1 MAFKLRYYQRDAI
14 DAVYDYWA
22 EKPDGNPLIVIPT
35 GGGKSPVLGT
45 VTEEIIG
52 FEPQTR
58 IVMAT
63 HVSELIEQNYAELMG
78 LWPFAPAGI
87 FSAGLGRREAHAQ
100 IVFGGIQTMWRHAA
114 RIGHVDLLI
123 IDEAHMLPPDAE
135 TMYGKFIAAL
145 KLINPKMLILG
156 LTATPYRT
164 NSGMLTDGDDAMFDA
179 IVYEISIREL
189 IEKGFL
195 CPLVSKATA
204 TAKTMIDLS
213 KLRRSGGE
221 FTDKSLKAVFDQGE
235 VTKAAVD
242 EIIGYAASNERPRR
256 SWLLFCAGVEHAFSV
271 RDAIRERGYSC
282 ETVHGGM
289 EKGERNQILE
299 DLKSGKLTSVTNFG
313 VLTTGTNIKRLDLI
327 ALLRATDSTQLYVQ
341 MCGRGTRLLGD
352 TYEESVRNGKEDCLV
367 LDFGGNVR
375 RHGPVDRVTVRK
387 PGKGAG
393 EAPVK
398 ECPECHSLIFAG
410 LRECPDCGHIFER
423 DVEKNIKQTAD
434 AVPILSTSKPNWV
447 KVNRRTF
454 YRHDKPGGT
463 PSIRVEYMCGFT
475 VHKEWICPE
484 HQGYARMKFEKWWRE
499 HGGGDDAPFS
509 IAATMAAVGN
519 KVLRETTEIMIRANG
534 KHYEVIGRKLGAS
547 GELTQDNFVSVQP
560 SREEIVAQNYELNGK
575 PEEAA
580 RYRAQ
585 VAARASANDNKCP
598 TMPGTNRAPAA
609 KASMPGHTKL
619 ATQLRSSAPWHAKAD
634 ADVFAGTWGRHD
646 LDDDIPF

>member
-1 MAFKLRYYQRDAI
+1 MAFKLRYYQRDSI
-14 DAVYDYWA
+14 DAVYDYWS

-45 VTEEIIG
+45 ITEEMIG

-123 IDEAHMLPPDAE
+123 IDEAHMLPPDAQ

-256 SWLLFCAGVEHAFSV
+256 SWLLFCAGVDHAFSV

-352 TYEESVRNGKEDCLV
+352 TYEESIRNGKEDCLV

-375 RHGPVDRVTVRK
+375 RHGPIDRVTIKK
-387 PGKGAG
+387 PGKGGG

-398 ECPECHSLIFAG
+398 ECPTCHSLIFAG
-410 LRECPDCGHIFER
+410 LSECPDCGHKFER
-423 DVEKNIKQTAD
+423 DAEKNIKQTAD
-434 AVPILSTSKPNWV
+434 VTPIMSTSKPDWV
-447 KVNRRTF
+447 PVKRRTF

-463 PSIRVEYMCGFT
+463 PSIRVEYLCGT
-475 VHKEWICPE
+475 VSHKEWICPE
-484 HQGYARMKFEKWWRE
+484 HQGYARVKFEKWWRQ
-499 HGGGDDAPFS
+499 HGGKDDAPFTIQDTFS
-509 IAATMAAVGN
+509 RA
-519 KVLRETTEIMIRANG
+519 KELRETAEIMIKANG
-534 KHYEVIGRKLGAS
+534 KHWEIVARKLGEVAPEGQS
-547 GELTQDNFVSVQP
+547 QSVVAPPPPNRDDMIARNF
-560 SREEIVAQNYELNGK
+560 ELNGK
-575 PEEAA
+575 PQEAA
-580 RYRAQ
+580 AYRAQ
-585 VAARASANDNKCP
+585 VAAKPKPWATNPPVANDN
-598 TMPGTNRAPAA
+598 NRAV
-609 KASMPGHTKL
+609 MPGHQKPVAQIRT
-619 ATQLRSSAPWHAKAD
+619 TAPWNAQITPPLMQTRAPWD
-634 ADVFAGTWGRHD
+634 NTD

>member
-1 MAFKLRYYQRDAI
+1 MAFKLRYYQRDSI
-14 DAVYDYWA
+14 DAVYDYWS

-45 VTEEIIG
+45 ITEEMIG

-63 HVSELIEQNYAELMG
+63 HVSELIEQNYAELML

-123 IDEAHMLPPDAE
+123 IDEAHMLPPDAQ

-256 SWLLFCAGVEHAFSV
+256 SWLLFCAGVDHAFSV

-352 TYEESVRNGKEDCLV
+352 TYEESIRNGKEDCLV

-375 RHGPVDRVTVRK
+375 RHGPIDRVTIKK
-387 PGKGAG
+387 PGKGGG

-398 ECPECHSLIFAG
+398 ECPTCHSLIFAG
-410 LRECPDCGHIFER
+410 LSECPDCGHKFER

-434 AVPILSTSKPNWV
+434 VTPIMSTSKPDWV
-447 KVNRRTF
+447 SVKRRTF

-463 PSIRVEYMCGFT
+463 PSIRVEYLCGS
-475 VHKEWICPE
+475 VSHKEWICPE
-484 HQGYARMKFEKWWRE
+484 HKGYARMKFEKWWKQ
-499 HGGGDDAPFS
+499 HGGNDDAPFS
-509 IAATMAAVGN
+509 IADTFTRA
-519 KVLRETTEIMIRANG
+519 KELRETAEIMIKANG
-534 KHYEVIGRKLGAS
+534 KHWEIVARKLGEIAPEGQS
-547 GELTQDNFVSVQP
+547 QSVVAATPPNRDDMIARNF
-560 SREEIVAQNYELNGK
+560 ELNGK
-575 PEEAA
+575 PQEAA
-580 RYRAQ
+580 AYRAQ
-585 VAARASANDNKCP
+585 VAAKPKPWATNPPVANDNNRAV
-598 TMPGTNRAPAA
+598 MPGYHKPVAQIRTTAPWNAQITPPLMQTRAPWDN
-609 KASMPGHTKL
+609 T
-619 ATQLRSSAPWHAKAD
+619 
-634 ADVFAGTWGRHD
+634 D

>member
-1 MAFKLRYYQRDAI
+1 MAFQLRYYQRDAI
-14 DAVYDYWA
+14 NAVYDYWTK
-22 EKPDGNPLIVIPT
+22 KPDGNPLIVIPT

-45 VTEEIIG
+45 ITEEMIG

-87 FSAGLGRREAHAQ
+87 FSAGLRRRDAHSQ
-100 IVFGGIQTMWRHAA
+100 IIFGGIQTMWRHAD

-145 KLINPKMLILG
+145 KRINPRLLILG

-204 TAKTMIDLS
+204 TAKTMVDLS
-213 KLRRSGGE
+213 KLRRAGGE
-221 FTDKSLKAVFDQGE
+221 FTDKSLKAVFDKSE
-235 VTKAAVD
+235 VTEAAVD
-242 EIIGYAASNERPRR
+242 EIIGFASSNERPRK
-256 SWLLFCAGVEHAFSV
+256 SWLLFCAGVEHALHV
-271 RDAIRERGYSC
+271 RDAIRARGYSS
-282 ETVHGGM
+282 ETIHGGTD
-289 EKGERNQILE
+289 KGERTDILE
-299 DLKSGKLTSVTNFG
+299 ALKAGKLTSVTNFG
-313 VLTTGTNIKRLDLI
+313 VLTTGTNIKRIDLI

-352 TYEESVRNGKEDCLV
+352 TIEESIRNGKEDCLV

-375 RHGPVDRVTVRK
+375 RHGPIDCVQIKK

-398 ECPECHSLIFAG
+398 ECPQCHSLIFAG
-410 LRECPDCGHIFER
+410 LSECPDCGHKFER
-423 DVEKNIKQTAD
+423 DPEKNIKQTAD
-434 AVPILSTSKPNWV
+434 VTPIMSTSKPDWV
-447 KVNRRTF
+447 PVKRRTF
-454 YRHDKPGGT
+454 FRHDKPGGT
-463 PSIRVEYMCGFT
+463 PSIRVEYLCGS
-475 VHKEWICPE
+475 VSHKEWICPE
-484 HQGYARMKFEKWWRE
+484 HQGFARVKFEKWWRQ
-499 HGGGDDAPFS
+499 HTGNDNAPFS
-509 IAATMAAVGN
+509 IQETFDRA
-519 KVLRETTEIMIRANG
+519 KECRETNEIMIKANG
-534 KHYEVIGRKLGAS
+534 KHWEIVARKLGEIAPE
-547 GELTQDNFVSVQP
+547 GESKSSDSVMP
-560 SREEIVAQNYELNGK
+560 PRDEMIALNYQLNGK
-575 PEEAA
+575 PERAA
-580 RYRAQ
+580 EHRAA
-585 VAARASANDNKCP
+585 VAARKPWQTAPVANDNS
-598 TMPGTNRAPAA
+598 RAV
-609 KASMPGHTKL
+609 MPGHVKPA
-619 ATQLRSSAPWHAKAD
+619 ATVRATAPWNAQITPPLPKTSLAPWD
-634 ADVFAGTWGRHD
+634 KRDLD

>member
-1 MAFKLRYYQRDAI
+1 MAFKLRYYQRDSI
-14 DAVYDYWA
+14 DAVYDYWS

-45 VTEEIIG
+45 ITEEMIG

-63 HVSELIEQNYAELMG
+63 HVSELIEQNYAELML

-123 IDEAHMLPPDAE
+123 IDEAHMLPPDAQ

-256 SWLLFCAGVEHAFSV
+256 SWLLFCAGVDHAFSV

-327 ALLRATDSTQLYVQ
+327 ALLRATDSRSCWVMSFRRRRSNSPLTIFFSVELVTPSDRY
-341 MCGRGTRLLGD
+341 CAPSLLGHVSRVLLWVTGD
-352 TYEESVRNGKEDCLV
+352 VRDVVAVQKSRQSVFEGALIDRYDRRLGSQRVWRRCHRRRRTGLHTRNC
-367 LDFGGNVR
+367 
-375 RHGPVDRVTVRK
+375 VRK
-387 PGKGAG
+387 SGAL
-393 EAPVK
+393 
-398 ECPECHSLIFAG
+398 SLISRFINMAG
-410 LRECPDCGHIFER
+410 SSRLAGRSD
-423 DVEKNIKQTAD
+423 D
-434 AVPILSTSKPNWV
+434 STIHQIRSLL
-447 KVNRRTF
+447 
-454 YRHDKPGGT
+454 GT
-463 PSIRVEYMCGFT
+463 I
-475 VHKEWICPE
+475 
-484 HQGYARMKFEKWWRE
+484 ARW
-499 HGGGDDAPFS
+499 S
-509 IAATMAAVGN
+509 
-519 KVLRETTEIMIRANG
+519 
-534 KHYEVIGRKLGAS
+534 S
-547 GELTQDNFVSVQP
+547 C
-560 SREEIVAQNYELNGK
+560 
-575 PEEAA
+575 
-580 RYRAQ
+580 
-585 VAARASANDNKCP
+585 RASSA
-598 TMPGTNRAPAA
+598 RRRIY
-609 KASMPGHTKL
+609 SL
-619 ATQLRSSAPWHAKAD
+619 ADHNLTHRRP
-634 ADVFAGTWGRHD
+634 
-646 LDDDIPF
+646 I